1 VVAKTCII
9 YQLYWL
15 IEFGLLWVL
24 NFVHNF
30 ANVEWDIFTKRKC
43 RKNWMDPVYV
53 MRCLSAKKIIIIV
66 KDLVLWS
73 RHDFFFVLIFI
84 PFILHGL
91 SPLIYSHSNLTI
103 TKNTGVGLNLYLST
117 PDATSASKD
126 IWTRR
131 TEILDG
137 RALHP
142 RCCSMEYQLK
152 NTIPSFPTVKRSSFL
167 ASQVDHKV
175 A

>member
-1 VVAKTCII
+1 
-9 YQLYWL
+9 
-15 IEFGLLWVL
+15 
-24 NFVHNF
+24 
-30 ANVEWDIFTKRKC
+30 
-43 RKNWMDPVYV
+43 

-142 RCCSMEYQLK
+142 RCCSMHGISVKKYHPNEFPYCQK
-152 NTIPSFPTVKRSSFL
+152 KFVSCKPSW
-167 ASQVDHKV
+167 SQSCIVRE
-175 A
+175 

>member
-103 TKNTGVGLNLYLST
+103 TKNTGVGLNLY
-117 PDATSASKD
+117 
-126 IWTRR
+126 IFV
-131 TEILDG
+131 
-137 RALHP
+137 HP
-142 RCCSMEYQLK
+142 YVMLPRHLRISEPEEQKSL
-152 NTIPSFPTVKRSSFL
+152 TVEHFIH
-167 ASQVDHKV
+167 DV
-175 A
+175 APWNIS